1 LLETTD
7 QPLLYLP
14 SYNRP
19 RRLRIQNALSKKLR
33 WFPFP
38 QRHPERELLALA
50 LESDRD
56 VPSAPLLRGETSP
69 RAACG
74 PHHFH
79 KPRHNKPRRQK
90 SPDRSRSPPP
100 GKIEHNRLGLVEP
113 AFASRTPP
121 LWLHCVELLACLFAI
136 AHHIVRTER
145 NLLAAG
151 QQKLL
156 AAFHEVLLIKG
167 IGIHEILQHDH
178 DHVLGNAA
186 DRDVVGKLACL
197 TGDRQLLQ

>member
-1 LLETTD
+1 MSYQGTASLPHQQLERRPCRRGLLLETTD

-56 VPSAPLLRGETSP
+56 VQSASLLRGETSP

-79 KPRHNKPRRQK
+79 KPRHNKP
-90 SPDRSRSPPP
+90 
-100 GKIEHNRLGLVEP
+100 
-113 AFASRTPP
+113 
-121 LWLHCVELLACLFAI
+121 
-136 AHHIVRTER
+136 
-145 NLLAAG
+145 
-151 QQKLL
+151 
-156 AAFHEVLLIKG
+156 
-167 IGIHEILQHDH
+167 
-178 DHVLGNAA
+178 
-186 DRDVVGKLACL
+186 
-197 TGDRQLLQ
+197 